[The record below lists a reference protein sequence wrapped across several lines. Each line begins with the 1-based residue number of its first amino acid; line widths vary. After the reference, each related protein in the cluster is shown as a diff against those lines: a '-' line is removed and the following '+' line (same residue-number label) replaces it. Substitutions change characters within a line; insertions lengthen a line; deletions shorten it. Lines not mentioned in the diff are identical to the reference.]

1 MYSNCSV
8 YLAFVLH
15 RGRVALDLASTE
27 VQCKTVSV
35 KASTFQF
42 SLAVRVETSINYFN
56 NSDSSFVHDAAVS
69 WAEEISLSSF
79 QVCALKAGRNDRLT
93 PDNGLTFVDY
103 IAYQGA
109 PEGTVT
115 GETLINNWW
124 EGTTCQTV
132 KLPSVSIH
140 LT

>member
-1 MYSNCSV
+1 M
-8 YLAFVLH
+8 
-15 RGRVALDLASTE
+15 
-27 VQCKTVSV
+27 QCKTVSV

-140 LT
+140 FT